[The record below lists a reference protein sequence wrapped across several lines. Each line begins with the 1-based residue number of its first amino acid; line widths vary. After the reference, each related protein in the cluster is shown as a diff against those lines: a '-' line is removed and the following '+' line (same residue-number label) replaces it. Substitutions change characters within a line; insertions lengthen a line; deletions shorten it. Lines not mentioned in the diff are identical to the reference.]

1 MRFTKPFFL
10 CQLVS
15 LRHLPAMSAP
25 APSHPPAHNNSG
37 DERPNLSAVL
47 PLELVDKCIGSPIWV
62 LMKGDKE
69 LTGTLKG
76 YDDFVNIVM
85 EDVTE

>member
-1 MRFTKPFFL
+1 
-10 CQLVS
+10 
-15 LRHLPAMSAP
+15 MSAP
-25 APSHPPAHNNSG
+25 PAAVAPSQQAPHGANSG

>member
-1 MRFTKPFFL
+1 MST
-10 CQLVS
+10 
-15 LRHLPAMSAP
+15 PASTP
-25 APSHPPAHNNSG
+25 APSHPSSHNNHNNSSSS

-47 PLELVDKCIGSPIWV
+47 PLELVDKCIGSAVWV

-76 YDDFVNIVM
+76 YDDYVNMVM

>member
-1 MRFTKPFFL
+1 
-10 CQLVS
+10 
-15 LRHLPAMSAP
+15 MSAP
-25 APSHPPAHNNSG
+25 APSHAPASGNSS

-47 PLELVDKCIGSPIWV
+47 PLELVDKCIGSVIWV

>member
-1 MRFTKPFFL
+1 
-10 CQLVS
+10 
-15 LRHLPAMSAP
+15 MSTPAP
-25 APSHPPAHNNSG
+25 APSHQPAPHNSG

-47 PLELVDKCIGSPIWV
+47 PLELVDKCIGSAVWV

-85 EDVTE
+85 DDVTE

>member
-1 MRFTKPFFL
+1 MP
-10 CQLVS
+10 
-15 LRHLPAMSAP
+15 
-25 APSHPPAHNNSG
+25 
-37 DERPNLSAVL
+37 LSATVQSVAAFL
-47 PLELVDKCIGSPIWV
+47 FVCGLFFFALLLLRLTDWLRRGRAAR
-62 LMKGDKE
+62 LGDKE